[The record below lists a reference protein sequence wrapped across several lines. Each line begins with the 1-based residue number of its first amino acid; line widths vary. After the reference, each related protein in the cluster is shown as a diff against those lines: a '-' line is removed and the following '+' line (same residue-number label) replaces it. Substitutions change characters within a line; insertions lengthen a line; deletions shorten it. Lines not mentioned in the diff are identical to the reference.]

1 MHRAIACLYRPKDLE
16 FVGRTDSAA
25 ALQLTFRLSSAHPAA
40 QSDLL
45 HLLVLDLESHVL
57 LSSCRLVQLD
67 DAMRSLAAAAGEAS
81 AATARAPA
89 VVVGELGATVG
100 SAADTLLRQGRLDAR
115 WTEAELPQIL
125 LNAKAL
131 AHPFSLREAYEAA
144 GIASAPG
151 LVRRAQTAWAAKRTA
166 FVWCSRQVEALAVV
180 RAS

>member
-1 MHRAIACLYRPKDLE
+1 MHVQCARSHSLCSWTAIAQRLAERGYTLLLHARRNTDRAIACLYRPKDLE

-81 AATARAPA
+81 TATARAPA

-115 WTEAELPQIL
+115 WTEAELPQV
-125 LNAKAL
+125 
-131 AHPFSLREAYEAA
+131 
-144 GIASAPG
+144 GG
-151 LVRRAQTAWAAKRTA
+151 
-166 FVWCSRQVEALAVV
+166 
-180 RAS
+180 